1 MLRRE
6 AAADVTEGGSEGV
19 DVELVGV
26 EWRAAAERRVQR
38 DVWAGT
44 LECSS
49 RGIRK
54 ISKSE
59 LAF

>member
-1 MLRRE
+1 MLRGE
-6 AAADVTEGGSEGV
+6 PAADVTEGGSEGV
-19 DVELVGV
+19 DGELVGV
-26 EWRAAAERRVQR
+26 EWRAAGARRVKQ

-44 LECSS
+44 LECSG
-49 RGIRK
+49 GIRK